1 MNAHSVLIS
10 AIQTCLITKL
20 MTNARSKIASS
31 TDNRFGAS
39 ASAPSASLEA
49 AEPEGKERTS
59 RAEKARAILRA
70 AAKVFAQSGYFNAK
84 VSDVAREAGV
94 ADGTVYLYFKNK
106 DDLLSSI
113 FSTAM
118 EEFLTRARA
127 ELAEVLDPGERLR
140 RFAHLHLTLLE
151 QERDMAVVFQV
162 ELRQSTKFMEQFS
175 TTYLADYFKVIRE
188 IIEDGQ
194 RRGLFRAQL
203 NPQVVTKVIF
213 GALDEMAT
221 NWILSHNQY
230 KLTAMVEPVLDILLN
245 GVSSAPTPANG

>member
-1 MNAHSVLIS
+1 
-10 AIQTCLITKL
+10 
-20 MTNARSKIASS
+20 MTQARSKIASNVES
-31 TDNRFGAS
+31 RSGAS
-39 ASAPSASLEA
+39 ARALAALTEPLE
-49 AEPEGKERTS
+49 PTVKERNG
-59 RAEKARAILRA
+59 RAEKARAILQA

-84 VSDVAREAGV
+84 VSDVARAAGV

-118 EEFLTRARA
+118 EGFLSRARA
-127 ELAEVLDPGERLR
+127 ELAEVLDPRERLR

-194 RRGLFRAQL
+194 RRGLFRPHL
-203 NPQVVTKVIF
+203 NPQVVTKVLF

-245 GVSSAPTPANG
+245 GVSAPPASVNG